1 MIKAAKIKEVVMQ
14 RLFRKK
20 EQLNVGVDIGA
31 TFIKAVAIDKSK
43 TPPELTA
50 FSYEP
55 LTKDTTASVKKAIT
69 KLGISN
75 ISVNTSISGPSVI
88 VRIVEMP
95 GMSERELKSAVK
107 FEAER
112 YIPYKLDE
120 VITDFVKL
128 EELTGGK
135 ISVLLVAA
143 KKSVINNRIELLS
156 GAGLTLRAIDID
168 SFAIMNA
175 FLNSQKESKDITCAL
190 IDIGAKITNINIVSG
205 EQSYLTRDIQIA
217 GDDITVAIAEKLN
230 LKKNKAETLKVNPVE
245 QKNERAPII
254 KDAFYNLL
262 NEIRLSFDFYE
273 NRYGKNVQKIY
284 VSGGS
289 SRLEGISDFIKDIL
303 SGDIV
308 FWDPFNN
315 INMSPKI
322 DTAALEPIKASFAV
336 AVGLGLRES

>member
-1 MIKAAKIKEVVMQ
+1 MMMA
-14 RLFRKK
+14 LFKKK
-20 EQLNVGVDIGA
+20 EQLNVGIDIGA
-31 TFIKAVAIDKSK
+31 GFIKAVAIDKSK
-43 TPPELTA
+43 TPPEMTA

-55 LTKDTTASVKKAIT
+55 LRKDATAAVKKAVT

-95 GMSERELKSAVK
+95 SMTERELKSAVK
-107 FEAER
+107 FEAEK

-120 VITDFVKL
+120 VITDFVKI
-128 EELTGGK
+128 EELSGEK

-143 KKSVINNRIELLS
+143 KKSVVNNRIELLS
-156 GAGLTLRAIDID
+156 GAGLTLRGIDID
-168 SFAIMNA
+168 SFAVMNA

-190 IDIGAKITNINIVSG
+190 IDIGAKITNINIVKG

-217 GDDITVAIAEKLN
+217 GNDITVAIAEKLN
-230 LKKNKAETLKVNPVE
+230 LEKGKAEALKINPAD
-245 QKNERAPII
+245 QKNEIAPII
-254 KDAFYNLL
+254 KGVFYDLL

-273 NRYGKNVQKIY
+273 NRYGKNVQKVY

-289 SRLEGISDFIKDIL
+289 SRLEGISDFIKDMI
-303 SGDIV
+303 SGDTI

-315 INMSPKI
+315 INMGPKV
-322 DTAALEPIKASFAV
+322 DAAALEPIKSSFAV
-336 AVGLGLRES
+336 AAGLGLRES